1 MSPEKTI
8 RMANQ
13 IARFFQSQRA
23 DEAAAGFADHINSF
37 WEPRMRTQLFEL
49 LDRQADGFDPLVAQ
63 AGSLIRRPGPQ
74 TGGEAAKP
82 A

>member
-13 IARFFQSQRA
+13 IARFFQSQHA
-23 DEAAAGFADHINSF
+23 DEAVAGFADHINSF

-49 LDRQADGFDPLVAQ
+49 LDRHVNGFDSLVVQAAAQ
-63 AGSLIRRPGPQ
+63 IRRPGPQ
-74 TGGEAAKP
+74 TGGGAAKP